1 MTKNKQK
8 IKTLIEKLKDEN
20 ENLKAKTWLMKS
32 QVEELKELR
41 KTIKAWEATK
51 KMVKDNVPLYIAT

>member
-32 QVEELKELR
+32 
-41 KTIKAWEATK
+41 
-51 KMVKDNVPLYIAT
+51 

>member
-20 ENLKAKTWLMKS
+20 EELKAKTWLMKS
-32 QVEELKELR
+32 
-41 KTIKAWEATK
+41 
-51 KMVKDNVPLYIAT
+51 